1 MPTLGSIFNSGKSAL
16 FANQKALSVTSQN
29 LANVNTVGYSRQ
41 EVILEPTNPL
51 NERPGQI
58 GTGVQVSEVRRIS
71 NKFVESQVT
80 VGRSN
85 LGRLEAEGITLGR
98 VETAFSDS
106 EGTGLNKSLTELFGA
121 VNDLTNQPQ
130 GRAERVMV
138 LERAKILAQKFS
150 VTNTQLKDVRSSMN
164 EEVSSIIQEVN
175 LIATQVADLNN
186 QIARAELIGQQP
198 NDLLDQ
204 RGRLINELA
213 EKMDV
218 NVFKDKAGQLN
229 ILVAGG
235 RPLVEGERAASL
247 QGLPNA
253 DNSGFQ
259 KVMFDPGTGSTFDIT
274 PFVSN
279 GRMKALLEQRD
290 TVLPGL
296 IDQLDRLAA
305 GVVNEVNQQHKLG
318 FGLDGSTGL
327 DLFSPIS
334 PTAIGA
340 TNNAGSATISAT
352 VSDPTALTFQPYE
365 LKSSGGLY
373 TLKNLT
379 TGVSVSGAGP
389 SLTLE
394 GMTVTQTGGAP
405 VEGDIFRVSAHQG
418 LAGNIAVAITD
429 PNKLA
434 ASSSLATTP
443 GDNANALAIA
453 RIQDKSLS
461 GLGGV
466 TVQGFYTGFTGEV
479 GSRSQSAQRRLDAEE
494 IVQRQLVNLRE
505 EASGVSIDEEMTN
518 LIKYQRAFEASA
530 RIITTTDQ
538 LFETILA
545 MKR

>member
-186 QIARAELIGQQP
+186 QIARSELIGQQP

>member
-164 EEVSSIIQEVN
+164 EEVSSIIQDIN

-186 QIARAELIGQQP
+186 QIARSELIGQQP